1 MSCCCALGSVAGRA
15 CRRLLG
21 SPCCCLVWGTTVD
34 FTLPTPGLFW
44 LKILALIK
52 FSASGNLVSVRGRRK
67 SQRQQGSQKPRQTLR
82 TPNKLGANPHR
93 DNQSCSRLIPLPSWL
108 RRCSL
113 LCPTSSSPLCPR
125 SSLLSP
131 FSPLLSSL
139 PLPSLS
145 LLSLST
151 TLCFNKF
158 FGAWRRAE
166 WCMCWLWSWLLCCG
180 GGSACGFLL
189 WLWLR

>member
-1 MSCCCALGSVAGRA
+1 MLACFLGLSCCCALGSVAGRA

-93 DNQSCSRLIPLPSWL
+93 NNQSCSRLIPLPSWL

-113 LCPTSSSPLCPR
+113 LCPTSSSPHM

-131 FSPLLSSL
+131 LSILPSPLLS
-139 PLPSLS
+139 PPPSLS
-145 LLSLST
+145 SLTLLQHL
-151 TLCFNKF
+151 

-166 WCMCWLWSWLLCCG
+166 WCMCWLW
-180 GGSACGFLL
+180 
-189 WLWLR
+189 